1 MTTTTASRRAVLR
14 TVGTALAIP
23 QLSTPSLAAT
33 AASCRALAPSAD
45 RLSSCATLAAAGE
58 TDNAEV
64 LPGTT
69 APSATGASLQGSPIK
84 MHTRPI
90 PSSGEPLPVIGCG
103 TYVGFDVEPG
113 TPAYRELPEVLQTLF
128 DSGGTVIDSSP
139 MYGRAETTVGE
150 LLERSPTRD
159 RAFVA
164 TKVWISSRERGI
176 EQMTQSMA
184 RLKTKPIDLM
194 QIHNLVDWRAH
205 LATLEEW
212 KQKGMVR
219 YIGVTHY
226 TSSAYRQL
234 EDVMREHALD
244 FVQLNYSIDEREAEA
259 RLLPLAADLGI
270 AVLVNR
276 PFGGG
281 GLLGRLRKRPLP
293 EWAAELGV
301 TSWAQ
306 ALLKFVLGHPAVTCV
321 IPGTGKPAHMSDNA
335 AAGSGEL
342 PDLAMRERMA
352 AEWR

>member
-1 MTTTTASRRAVLR
+1 MTTTAASRRAMLKA
-14 TVGTALAIP
+14 VGTAVAMP
-23 QLSTPSLAAT
+23 GLSTPALAAT
-33 AASCRALAPSAD
+33 AAGYRALAPSAP
-45 RLSSCATLAAAGE
+45 RNPPAA
-58 TDNAEV
+58 V
-64 LPGTT
+64 L
-69 APSATGASLQGSPIK
+69 ATGAERGATPAQPPPAAPVPTRSELDGSTMK

-103 TYVGFDVEPG
+103 TYVGFDVEPA
-113 TPAYRELPEVLQTLF
+113 TAAYKELPEVLKALF

-150 LLERSPTRD
+150 LLERSPARSQ
-159 RAFVA
+159 AFVA
-164 TKVWISSRERGI
+164 TKVWTSSRERGI
-176 EQMTQSMA
+176 EQMMQSMA

-205 LATLEEW
+205 LVTLKEW
-212 KQKGMVR
+212 KQNGIIR
-219 YIGVTHY
+219 YLGVTHY

-244 FVQLNYSIDEREAEA
+244 FVQLNYSLDEREAEA

-270 AVLVNR
+270 AVIVNR

-293 EWAAELGV
+293 DWAAELGCN
-301 TSWAQ
+301 SWAQ

-321 IPGTGKPAHMSDNA
+321 IPGTGKVAHMLDNA
-335 AAGSGEL
+335 AAGTGEL

-352 AEWR
+352 TQWR

>member
-1 MTTTTASRRAVLR
+1 
-14 TVGTALAIP
+14 
-23 QLSTPSLAAT
+23 
-33 AASCRALAPSAD
+33 
-45 RLSSCATLAAAGE
+45 
-58 TDNAEV
+58 
-64 LPGTT
+64 
-69 APSATGASLQGSPIK
+69 
-84 MHTRPI
+84 MHTRAI
-90 PSSGEPLPVIGCG
+90 PSSGEPLPVVGCG

-113 TPAYRELPEVLQTLF
+113 TAAYRELPEVLKALF

-150 LLERSPTRD
+150 LLERSPARD

-164 TKVWISSRERGI
+164 SKVWISSRERGI

-184 RLKTKPIDLM
+184 RLKTRPIDLM

-205 LATLEEW
+205 LATLQEW
-212 KQKGMVR
+212 KQKGTVR

-226 TSSAYRQL
+226 TASAYRQL

-244 FVQLNYSIDEREAEA
+244 FVQFNYSIDEREAEA

-270 AVLVNR
+270 AVIVNR

-293 EWAAELGV
+293 DWAGEIGA

-321 IPGTGKPAHMSDNA
+321 IPGTGKPAHMIDNA
-335 AAGSGEL
+335 AAGIGEL

>member
-1 MTTTTASRRAVLR
+1 MITDTASRRAVLR

-23 QLSTPSLAAT
+23 QLSAPSLAAT
-33 AASCRALAPSAD
+33 
-45 RLSSCATLAAAGE
+45 G
-58 TDNAEV
+58 
-64 LPGTT
+64 
-69 APSATGASLQGSPIK
+69 ATGASQANPATTPSSASGTGPQGAPMK

-90 PSSGEPLPVIGCG
+90 PSSGEPLPVVGCG

-113 TPAYRELPEVLQTLF
+113 TAAYRELPKVLQALF
-128 DSGGTVIDSSP
+128 VSGGTVIDSSP
-139 MYGRAETTVGE
+139 MYGRAETTLGE
-150 LLERSPTRD
+150 LLERSPARE

-205 LATLEEW
+205 LATLQEW
-212 KQKGMVR
+212 KQKGLVR

-226 TSSAYRQL
+226 TASAYKQL

-270 AVLVNR
+270 AVIVNR

-293 EWAAELGV
+293 DWAAEIGV

-335 AAGSGEL
+335 AAGTGEL

-352 AEWR
+352 AQWR

>member
-1 MTTTTASRRAVLR
+1 MNTTTAGRRAALR

-23 QLSTPSLAAT
+23 QLSTPSLAASATAGGGPSGT
-33 AASCRALAPSAD
+33 AAAPA
-45 RLSSCATLAAAGE
+45 ATLAGPE
-58 TDNAEV
+58 
-64 LPGTT
+64 G
-69 APSATGASLQGSPIK
+69 SAMK

-113 TPAYRELPEVLQTLF
+113 SAAYRELPEVLKSLF

-150 LLERSPTRD
+150 LLERSPARD

-164 TKVWISSRERGI
+164 TKVWTSSRERGI

-205 LATLEEW
+205 LTTLREW
-212 KQKGMVR
+212 KQKGTVR
-219 YIGVTHY
+219 YVGVTHY
-226 TSSAYRQL
+226 TASAYKQL

-244 FVQLNYSIDEREAEA
+244 FIQINYSIDEREAEA

-270 AVLVNR
+270 AVIVNR

-293 EWAAELGV
+293 DWAGEIGA

-321 IPGTGKPAHMSDNA
+321 IPGTGKPAHMVDNA
-335 AAGSGEL
+335 AAGTGEL

>member
-1 MTTTTASRRAVLR
+1 MITNTASRRAVLR
-14 TVGTALAIP
+14 TFGTALAIP
-23 QLSTPSLAAT
+23 QLSNPSLAAT
-33 AASCRALAPSAD
+33 GATVPQVPPPAKPSEAS
-45 RLSSCATLAAAGE
+45 
-58 TDNAEV
+58 
-64 LPGTT
+64 GTR
-69 APSATGASLQGSPIK
+69 PQGSPMT

-113 TPAYRELPEVLQTLF
+113 TAAYRELPKVLEALF
-128 DSGGTVIDSSP
+128 NSGGTVIDSSP

-150 LLERSPTRD
+150 LLERSLARD

-176 EQMTQSMA
+176 EQMRQSMA

-205 LATLEEW
+205 LATLQEW
-212 KQKGMVR
+212 KQKGLVR

-226 TSSAYRQL
+226 TASAYKQL

-270 AVLVNR
+270 AVIVNR

-281 GLLGRLRKRPLP
+281 GLLGRLRQRPLP
-293 EWAAELGV
+293 DWAAEIGV

-335 AAGSGEL
+335 AAGIGEL

>member
-1 MTTTTASRRAVLR
+1 MITTTAGRRAVLR

-23 QLSTPSLAAT
+23 QLSTPSLAAAGATDAAQAQPGT
-33 AASCRALAPSAD
+33 AASGATSA
-45 RLSSCATLAAAGE
+45 S
-58 TDNAEV
+58 
-64 LPGTT
+64 P
-69 APSATGASLQGSPIK
+69 QGSPMK

-113 TPAYRELPEVLQTLF
+113 TSAYRELPDVLKALF

-150 LLERSPTRD
+150 LLERSAARN

-205 LATLEEW
+205 LATLQEW

-226 TSSAYRQL
+226 TSSAYKQL

-244 FVQLNYSIDEREAEA
+244 FVQLNYSIDERDAEA

-270 AVLVNR
+270 AVIVNR

-281 GLLGRLRKRPLP
+281 GLLGRLRKQPLP
-293 EWAAELGV
+293 GWAGEIGV

-335 AAGSGEL
+335 AAGTGEL